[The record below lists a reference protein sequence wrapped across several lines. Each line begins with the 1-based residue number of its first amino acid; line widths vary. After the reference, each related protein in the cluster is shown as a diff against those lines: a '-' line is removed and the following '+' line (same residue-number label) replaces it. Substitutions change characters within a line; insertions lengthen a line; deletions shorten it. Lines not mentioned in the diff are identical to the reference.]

1 MYEIIERIRSYNYKK
16 FIFPAFLICI
26 YIFGFI
32 YLDNKISKKELTKIE
47 KIIYEEKIEAEEKA
61 AKHNISKEEY
71 INAFGGLEMI
81 KYDVKI
87 AKVLEIL
94 KK

>member
-32 YLDNKISKKELTKIE
+32 YLDNKIYLILRTTYCFEIAKKYEFFLFFLHFTNVDFSKKIFYTKTI
-47 KIIYEEKIEAEEKA
+47 
-61 AKHNISKEEY
+61 
-71 INAFGGLEMI
+71 FGKL
-81 KYDVKI
+81 
-87 AKVLEIL
+87 
-94 KK
+94 

>member
-1 MYEIIERIRSYNYKK
+1 ME
-16 FIFPAFLICI
+16 
-26 YIFGFI
+26 
-32 YLDNKISKKELTKIE
+32 KEKIE
-47 KIIYEEKIEAEEKA
+47 ASDEEAEKEAEEKA